1 MIYFD
6 TEYSFLCV
14 HCVGL
19 AAFDG
24 LIFHVIAD
32 YLDKG
37 YCIHHH
43 EICVQTSF
51 AGHGFVL
58 FLFRVIIDLLSK
70 FQCYSGNTNLE
81 VHFPGESEFLR
92 K

>member
-1 MIYFD
+1 MTLSIV
-6 TEYSFLCV
+6 FLWV
-14 HCVGL
+14 HCVVL

-24 LIFHVIAD
+24 QIVHVIAD
-32 YLDKG
+32 YLDKR

-43 EICVQTSF
+43 EIYVQTSY

-58 FLFRVIIDLLSK
+58 FLFRLIIDLLSR
-70 FQCYSGNTNLE
+70 FQWYSGYKNLE
-81 VHFPGESEFLR
+81 VHFPVKSEFLR